1 MTTVQPRQQPWYHL
15 LAGPQPAVLVVPGS
29 LLFTLDEDAFAALDR
44 GEPDALAELR
54 SYTPPARVESGELPP
69 VTALSLNVAQACNM
83 SCAYLLCRRGTVPW
97 RRTPHAEGHRIPRH
111 RFANS

>member
-1 MTTVQPRQQPWYHL
+1 MTTVQPREQPWYHL
-15 LAGPQPAVLVVPGS
+15 VTGPQPAVLVVPGS

-69 VTALSLNVAQACNM
+69 VTALSLNVAQACNQTRNGSM
-83 SCAYLLCRRGTVPW
+83 APHASCRRASHSAASI
-97 RRTPHAEGHRIPRH
+97 R
-111 RFANS
+111 